1 MPKAMANL
9 TQKQIQNITDS
20 YNIHFWN
27 VPGECSHGKC
37 DKSEN
42 ATYQKKTNGNP
53 LRRRIIMLMLM
64 MVMVMIMLMMI
75 MIMIMLMI
83 MMSTIRMIDNYHD
96 DDEDYLKTN
105 LGTE

>member
-1 MPKAMANL
+1 
-9 TQKQIQNITDS
+9 
-20 YNIHFWN
+20 
-27 VPGECSHGKC
+27 
-37 DKSEN
+37 
-42 ATYQKKTNGNP
+42 
-53 LRRRIIMLMLM
+53 MLMLM